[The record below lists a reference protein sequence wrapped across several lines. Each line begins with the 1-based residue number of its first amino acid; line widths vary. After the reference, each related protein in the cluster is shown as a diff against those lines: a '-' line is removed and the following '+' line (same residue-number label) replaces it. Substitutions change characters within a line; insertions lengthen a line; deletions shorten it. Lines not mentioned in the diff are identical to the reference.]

1 MMKNRITVKNMGDNA
16 IPLKEYTEQFCYGEP
31 ADRLSAY
38 EDIGLEP
45 EEIISLMEENN
56 RLKAILTTPTTS
68 YMTSPIGGL
77 TVDSTGLRKAID
89 EIDRLRGILYQ
100 IKELIS

>member
-1 MMKNRITVKNMGDNA
+1 MLKKRITVKNMGDNA

-31 ADRLSAY
+31 ADRLAAY

-45 EEIISLMEENN
+45 DEILSLMEENI
-56 RLKAILTTPTTS
+56 RLKAIITTPSTS

-77 TVDSTGLRKAID
+77 TIDSAGLRKAID

-100 IKELIS
+100 IRELTS